1 MAKKNKNWGE
11 IDTWGPERLMARI
24 KVLSHEIEGVY
35 AANITANVD
44 TSEKLAEKA
53 DEMVYI
59 LLMLFNSAKENK
71 NWTEVSAID
80 LFTGIFFPCSGYVW
94 AAVLSRFCESKSL
107 VEMFKNS
114 GMEERTEI
122 KPKLFSRGFI
132 G

>member
-11 IDTWGPERLMARI
+11 IDTWGPERLMAR
-24 KVLSHEIEGVY
+24 VRTLSHEIEGVY
-35 AANITANVD
+35 AADIAAHVD
-44 TSEKLAEKA
+44 NSEKLAEKA

-59 LLMLFNSAKENK
+59 LLMLFKSAKEHK
-71 NWTEVSAID
+71 NWTETSPID

-107 VEMFKNS
+107 VERFKS
-114 GMEERTEI
+114 SEKSERDKI
-122 KPKLFSRGFI
+122 KPKLVSRGFI